1 MYLQIFAAAL
11 SIKSKIVN
19 NPVSFSR
26 WKVNQTMVCT
36 VEYCLVINTDTCKT
50 WMNHQRPT
58 LHGKA
63 YPNDSIEYF
72 CNDKIIERDLWQRV

>member
-1 MYLQIFAAAL
+1 MYLQIFVAAL

-26 WKVNQTMVCT
+26 WKVKLLLCTM
-36 VEYCLVINTDTCKT
+36 EYCLVINTDTCKT
-50 WMNHQRPT
+50 WMNHQRLT

-63 YPNDSIEYF
+63 YPNDFIEPF
-72 CNDKIIERDLWQRV
+72 L